1 MAVELRATN
10 PAINIE
16 ILGINRIGQE
26 PFNDLITDG
35 ASLPWLQDT
44 TEADVWN
51 RWKVT
56 WRDVRILDAQNRL
69 VAVYNLT
76 TYDLS
81 VARNR
86 ETLKQLF
93 LSAARFVDTDGDG
106 LLDDWEILN
115 FGNLSAGPGDDP
127 DGDGQ
132 DNFTEYAFGTNPN
145 DANSRTSF
153 RPSLSGTGSNQTF
166 SVSFRRRAG
175 SCIEYFLE
183 GSTDL

>member
-1 MAVELRATN
+1 
-10 PAINIE
+10 
-16 ILGINRIGQE
+16 
-26 PFNDLITDG
+26 
-35 ASLPWLQDT
+35 
-44 TEADVWN
+44 
-51 RWKVT
+51 
-56 WRDVRILDAQNRL
+56 VRILDAQNRL

-93 LSAARFVDTDGDG
+93 LSAARFIDTDGDG

-115 FGNLSAGPGDDP
+115 FGNLSAGPDDDP

-132 DNFTEYAFGTNPN
+132 DNFTEYAFGTNPK

-183 GSTDL
+183 GSMDLSQWSASTGTVTMNESFRNLFDGTGTGRATCSLTAPVPSQTQNFLRVRATPKSVISHQ